1 MAAQIMVAE
10 NLKKAFNLGKPN
22 EVTPVDG
29 ISLSIPQGACV
40 ILKGPSGSGKTTLL
54 TLLSC
59 LARPTAGTYHCLGEQ
74 VSRWSEKFLTRF
86 RQQHI
91 GVVFQQFNL
100 IGGFTAGVNISLPL
114 MPSGISSVK
123 LKQRVEQ
130 AANWV
135 QIEHRLS
142 FPIQQLSGG
151 ELQRVAIA
159 RALINQP
166 EILFADE
173 PTSHLD
179 TQMAANTLNVFDG
192 LKKKGKTLVMT
203 THDPMV
209 EAHPMVD
216 LVFQVKDGKLAVV

>member
-1 MAAQIMVAE
+1 MQAE
-10 NLKKAFNLGKPN
+10 GLVKVFNAGKPN
-22 EVTPVDG
+22 EVRPVDG
-29 ISLSIPQGACV
+29 IDLSIEKGSCT

-59 LARPTAGTYHCLGEQ
+59 LARPTAGSYHCLGEQ

-100 IGGFTAGVNISLPL
+100 INGFTAAMNIALPL
-114 MPSGISSVK
+114 YPVGVSGKTLSRQV
-123 LKQRVEQ
+123 
-130 AANWV
+130 AAAAEMV
-135 QIEHRLS
+135 QIGHRLD
-142 FPIQQLSGG
+142 FPVANLSGG

-159 RALINQP
+159 RALINRP

-179 TQMAANTLNVFDG
+179 SQMSANTLEVFRQ
-192 LKKKGKTLVMT
+192 LKAQGKTIVMT

-209 EAHPMVD
+209 ESHPMVD
-216 LVFQVKDGKLAVV
+216 RVWQVKDGKVAST